1 MIYKLYT
8 GGKPILAVVEFLCS
22 LLIPALIL
30 GGIIEL
36 FGLSD
41 TIIGQNKEL
50 SLILG
55 AAGYFVCLFL
65 YQYIVY
71 KVFLKIRKEK

>member
-8 GGKPILAVVEFLCS
+8 GGKPIWVVEFLCS

-41 TIIGQNKEL
+41 TSIGQNKEL

>member
-8 GGKPILAVVEFLCS
+8 GGKPILAVLEFLCS

-36 FGLSD
+36 FGLSG
-41 TIIGQNKEL
+41 TSIGQNKEL

-55 AAGYFVCLFL
+55 AAGYFICLFL

>member
-8 GGKPILAVVEFLCS
+8 GGKTILAVVEFLCS

-30 GGIIEL
+30 GGITEL